1 MLSERAGDFVR
12 NLLSGLCFLDA
23 SLLLSV
29 NHASVGP
36 SQISSWRRHKRQGS
50 RSFHLQGLLS
60 AHSEHTCSFKVSIRT
75 SGTHAPRRRPR
86 PRSATA
92 LCPPGDSG
100 ASSAHLTGPH
110 SRSGC
115 AGPAPLPSGGPSFP
129 GPRVPRAH
137 ALSEAWLRVLCAHRG
152 SALSPGEGGV
162 RLRGQSLHSVNL
174 GLQGL
179 CGGNP
184 CGTSSVSAPFTLCHW
199 LEVRPH
205 LLFE

>member
-1 MLSERAGDFVR
+1 M
-12 NLLSGLCFLDA
+12 
-23 SLLLSV
+23 
-29 NHASVGP
+29 
-36 SQISSWRRHKRQGS
+36 
-50 RSFHLQGLLS
+50 
-60 AHSEHTCSFKVSIRT
+60 
-75 SGTHAPRRRPR
+75 PRRRPR

-115 AGPAPLPSGGPSFP
+115 AGPAPLPGGGPSFP

-162 RLRGQSLHSVNL
+162 RPRDSRCTAL
-174 GLQGL
+174 
-179 CGGNP
+179 
-184 CGTSSVSAPFTLCHW
+184 TSVSRVYAEGTLAARAPYRLPSRFVTDLRFGHICFASKPVPFYCLVFFCCKGCFLNSLGDFLPAQGW
-199 LEVRPH
+199 GVG
-205 LLFE
+205 